1 MNKLT
6 PEMLKRTC
14 DPATL
19 PFETTSE
26 IGQKL
31 VSIGQD
37 RLQASLE
44 FGVGIRNDGYHI
56 FALGPEKMNKLDHV
70 RDFLN
75 RRARLGQVPL
85 DLCYVYDFEDP
96 YRPKLLQLPP
106 GRGSDLAQQMEQA
119 VDEMIPTLRASFES
133 EEYQRRTESIK
144 NEAEGEQGEIFEAIR
159 KEAKKKGLMLLSTP
173 VGFTIVPMKEDGEL
187 MEEQDIENLSEKEYA
202 RLEKATE
209 ELQQELKQIIRKIPA
224 TKRWM
229 RDEQKKLNEE
239 IASYSMQELLKT
251 VRADFEDLPEVAAF
265 LDSVEKDLIQHIDR
279 VMAGGGGGSAGGSA
293 QAMMM
298 AMAGGGMGPGG
309 GSGSGAGIQDLILER
324 YKVNLIVDHAET
336 KGAPVVYEDNPHFK
350 NLNGRVEY
358 QSDMGTLT
366 THFGLI
372 KPGAF
377 HKAHGGYLILDARQ
391 VLMEPFSWESL
402 KRTLKSKEL
411 KMEALNE
418 SYSLISTVSLEPE
431 PLKLDVKVVLF
442 GHRQL
447 YYLLCALDPDFKTL
461 FKVEAD
467 FEDEV
472 DWTEEVHGEYAS
484 LLAGLI
490 EKKKLMPFHRTAV
503 ARVFDEGSRMAGDR
517 EKLSTMA
524 DDLADLLME
533 SHHWAEERG
542 AAVVAREDV
551 QRALDQKV
559 YRSAR
564 MRDRIQEGMLR
575 ELVYIDTDGEVIGQ
589 INGLSVLD
597 TGNLQFGKPSRITA
611 TVEIGKGDIVDIE
624 REVQMGGPYHSKGMM
639 ILQGFIGSR
648 YAQDRPLS
656 LNARIVFEQSYGMI
670 DGDSA
675 SSTEIYVLL
684 SAIAEL
690 PLRQSLAVTGSVNQ
704 HGVIQPIGGVNE
716 KIEGFF
722 DLCKARGLTGEQ
734 GVLIPASNEKHLM
747 LRDDVIAAVES
758 GEFHIY
764 SVGTVDEGMELLT
777 GVEMGVAGEDG
788 EYPPDSVNGR
798 VKARLEE
805 FARRRRRF
813 MGRANGDGR
822 GDGSGDASGDGH
834 GDGSGDASG
843 DGHGENSGGTS

>member
-1 MNKLT
+1 MKKLV
-6 PEMLKRTC
+6 PGDLKRTC
-14 DPATL
+14 DPQMF
-19 PFETTSE
+19 PFENTSE
-26 IGQKL
+26 IGRKL

-70 RDFLN
+70 RDFLT
-75 RRARLGQVPL
+75 RRAKGGEVPN
-85 DLCYVYDFEDP
+85 DLCYVYDFDDP
-96 YRPKLLQLPP
+96 YRPKLMQLPA
-106 GRGSDLAQQMEQA
+106 GRGGDLARQMEQV
-119 VDEMIPTLRASFES
+119 VDEMIPTLRSSYES
-133 EEYQRRTESIK
+133 EEYQRRTEAIK

-187 MEEQDIENLSEKEYA
+187 MEEQDIENLSEKEFA

-209 ELQQELKQIIRKIPA
+209 DLQKELQQIIRKIPA
-224 TKRWM
+224 TKRWL

-239 IASYSMQELLKT
+239 IARYSMQELLKG
-251 VRADFEDLPEVAAF
+251 VRADFADLEEVIAF

-279 VMAGGGGGSAGGSA
+279 VMTGGGAGGPGGGSA

-298 AMAGGGMGPGG
+298 AMAAGGGGGMSGGGGLGGPGG
-309 GSGSGAGIQDLILER
+309 GGIQDLILER
-324 YKVNLIVDHAET
+324 YKVNLIVDHGET
-336 KGAPVVYEDNPHFK
+336 EGAPVVYEDNPHYK

-391 VLMEPFSWESL
+391 VLLEPFAWESL

-442 GHRQL
+442 GHRRL
-447 YYLLCALDPDFKTL
+447 YYLLCELDPDFKTL

-472 DWTEEVHGEYAS
+472 DWTEDVHGDYAS

-490 EKKKLMPFHRTAV
+490 EKKELMPFDRTAV
-503 ARVFDEGSRMAGDR
+503 ARVFDEGARMAGDR

-524 DDLADLLME
+524 DELADLLME
-533 SHHWAEERG
+533 SHHWAQERG
-542 AAVVAREDV
+542 AQVVAREDV
-551 QRALDQKV
+551 QQALDQKV

-564 MRDRIQEGMLR
+564 LRDRLQEGIVR
-575 ELVYIDTDGEVIGQ
+575 ELVYIDTEGAVTGQ

-597 TGNLQFGKPSRITA
+597 TGNLRFGKPSRITA
-611 TVEIGKGDIVDIE
+611 TVEMGKGDIVDIE

-648 YAQDRPLS
+648 YAQDQPLS
-656 LNARIVFEQSYGMI
+656 LNARIVFEQSYGLI

-684 SAIAEL
+684 SAIGEI
-690 PLRQSLAVTGSVNQ
+690 PLRQSFAVTGSVNQ

-722 DLCKARGLTGEQ
+722 DLCQARGLTGEQ
-734 GVLIPASNEKHLM
+734 GVIIPFSNEKHLM
-747 LRDDVIAAVES
+747 LRDDVIAAVER
-758 GEFHIY
+758 GEFQIC
-764 SVGTVDEGMELLT
+764 SVRTVDEGMELLT
-777 GVEMGVAGEDG
+777 GLPMGELDSDG
-788 EYPPDSVNGR
+788 AYPAESVNGR

-805 FARRRRRF
+805 FARRRKRF
-813 MGRANGDGR
+813 IARPNGEVDVAGGGGDGAEQESHQPEQKK
-822 GDGSGDASGDGH
+822 GANH
-834 GDGSGDASG
+834 
-843 DGHGENSGGTS
+843 E